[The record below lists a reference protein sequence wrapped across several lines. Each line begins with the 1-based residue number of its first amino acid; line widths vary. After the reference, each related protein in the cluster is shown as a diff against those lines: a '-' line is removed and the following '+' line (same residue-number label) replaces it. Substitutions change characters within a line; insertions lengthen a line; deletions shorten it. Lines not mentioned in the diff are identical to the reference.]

1 MTLLVF
7 ATLALYVLSFAAYT
21 RNLYAESAWT
31 GWTAT
36 GSLVAAL
43 ILHYYAL
50 LERAH
55 MVHAVPYED
64 LWGSLSLFAWLLGAT
79 YLSLE
84 LVHRQRSVGPFALP
98 IVIALFGVSH
108 LHEALPHAAP
118 ARGPLFALHVTLN
131 ILAYSAF
138 ALAFVL
144 SGIFLIQNRM
154 LRGHRPGRVLWR
166 FPALD
171 VLEKMSRS
179 AVVVGVIGMCLG
191 MAFGFV
197 WAHRLHGRYWSGDP
211 KEVVTVLLFVIY
223 MAYLWLAR
231 TPSWRGARASAL
243 CVANFFAVLFSYSIV
258 NIYMSSY
265 HKFF

>member
-7 ATLALYVLSFAAYT
+7 ATLALYVVSFAAYA
-21 RNLYAESAWT
+21 RNLYTGDPAT
-31 GWTAT
+31 GWVAT
-36 GSLVAAL
+36 GSLVAGL
-43 ILHYYAL
+43 VLHYYAL

-55 MVHAVPYED
+55 AVHAVPYED

-84 LVHRQRSVGPFALP
+84 LVHRQKSVGPFALP
-98 IVIALFGVSH
+98 IVVGLFAISH
-108 LHEALPHAAP
+108 LHEALPHTAP
-118 ARGPLFALHVTLN
+118 ARGPIFALHVTLN

-144 SGIFLIQNRM
+144 SGIFLIQNKM
-154 LRGHRPGRVLWR
+154 LRGRRPGRVFWR

-179 AVVVGVIGMCLG
+179 AVVVGVIAMCLG
-191 MAFGFV
+191 MSFGFV

-211 KEVVTVLLFVIY
+211 KEIVTVLLFVIY
-223 MAYLWLAR
+223 LAYLWLAG

-258 NIYMSSY
+258 NVYLSGY
-265 HKFF
+265 HKFY